1 MAATEAQLRSLLQDP
16 SGAAEKLSTADYS
29 TIIAL
34 EDNVYRAAALG
45 ARAIAAKYAAKTDV
59 KAGPVSVANSDKY
72 EHYIGLAMCF
82 DLWAGVGGGATGD
95 VTPLGP
101 ELTGV
106 SVSGIEAANDDA
118 DRYGSAFRR
127 GMTDNPP
134 TDTLREETGAE

>member
-16 SGAAEKLSTADYS
+16 SGAGEKLSTADYS

-34 EDNVYRAAALG
+34 ESNVYRAAAAG
-45 ARAIAAKYAAKTDV
+45 ARMIAAKYAAKTDV

-72 EHYIGLAMCF
+72 EHYIDLAKSF
-82 DLWAGVGGGATGD
+82 DQRAREGGGVTGD

-106 SVSGIEAANDDA
+106 STSEMEAVEDDG

-134 TDTLREETGAE
+134 TDVLQEDTGAN